1 MDIISRIWH
10 EKDTKTRFNSAFG
23 NIYLTRE
30 IQFPL
35 IAMGKFNLKCLKCGK
50 EYGQQYRLTCENDD
64 SLLRAD
70 YDEKRLEL
78 RNQPGMGRFY
88 SWLPIQKELTTDAG
102 PITYKSEALARELG
116 LSNLYIG
123 FSGYW
128 PERGALIKTC
138 SFKELEAYP
147 TMQLLKE
154 SGGKAIVLASAGN
167 TGRAFAHVS
176 ALTGTDAYIVVPD
189 SGISQLWLP
198 EEPTESI
205 HLIGMS
211 PGNDYTDAINLAGRV
226 AKLPGMIPEG
236 GARNVAR
243 RDGMGTVMLDAAVSI
258 GRMPDHYFQAVGS
271 GTGGISA
278 WEASLRLRAD
288 GRFGQKLPKL
298 QLSQNIPFAPMYNA
312 WQAKRREIIPEL
324 DMRDAKREI
333 EQTYATVLTNRA
345 PPYGVTGGLYDA
357 LVDTDGV
364 MYAIT
369 REEALEAKT
378 LFESLEEIDIL
389 PPSAVAAASLLKA
402 VKAGNVGRDD
412 IILLNIAGGGYERL
426 KEDFTLFKIPQV
438 ATARSPD
445 IPLEDLNI

>member
-1 MDIISRIWH
+1 MMKFYSYLR
-10 EKDTKTRFNSAFG
+10 

-30 IQFPL
+30 TQFSL
-35 IAMGKFNLKCLKCGK
+35 IAMGKFKLKCLKCGK
-50 EYGQQYRLTCENDD
+50 ECGQQYRLACENDD

-70 YDEKRLEL
+70 YYEKRLEL
-78 RNQPGMGRFY
+78 RNQPGIGRFH
-88 SWLPIQKELTTDAG
+88 SWLPIQEELITDAG

-128 PERGALIKTC
+128 PERGAFIKTC

-167 TGRAFAHVS
+167 TGRSFAHVS
-176 ALTGTDAYIVVPD
+176 ALTGTDVYIVVPD
-189 SGISQLWLP
+189 SGVSQLWLP

-243 RDGMGTVMLDAAVSI
+243 RDGMGTVMLDAAVTI
-258 GRMPDHYFQAVGS
+258 GQMPDHYFQAVGS

-298 QLSQNIPFAPMYNA
+298 QLAQNLPFVPMYSA
-312 WQAKRREIIPEL
+312 WQARRREIIPEI
-324 DMRDAKREI
+324 DMKDAKKQVE
-333 EQTYATVLTNRA
+333 ETYATVLTNRA

-357 LVDTDGV
+357 LVDTEGI

-369 REEALEAKT
+369 REEALEAKA
-378 LFESLEEIDIL
+378 LFESLEGIDIL

-402 VKAGNVGRDD
+402 VEAGNVGRDES
-412 IILLNIAGGGYERL
+412 ILLNIAGGGYKRL
-426 KEDFTLFKIPQV
+426 KEDFTLFQVPQV
-438 ATARSPD
+438 ATARNPD
-445 IPLEDLNI
+445 VTLEDLNI

>member
-1 MDIISRIWH
+1 MMKFYSYLR
-10 EKDTKTRFNSAFG
+10 

-30 IQFPL
+30 TQFSL
-35 IAMGKFNLKCLKCGK
+35 IAMGKFKLKCLKCGK
-50 EYGQQYRLTCENDD
+50 ECDQQYKLACENDD

-70 YDEKRLEL
+70 YYEKRLEL
-78 RNQPGMGRFY
+78 RNQPGIGRFH
-88 SWLPIQKELTTDAG
+88 SWLPIQEELTTDAG

-128 PERGALIKTC
+128 PERGAFIKTC

-176 ALTGTDAYIVVPD
+176 ALTGTDVYIVVPD
-189 SGISQLWLP
+189 SGVSQLWLP
-198 EEPTESI
+198 EEPTEFI

-243 RDGMGTVMLDAAVSI
+243 RDGMGTVMLDAAVTI
-258 GRMPDHYFQAVGS
+258 GKMPDHYFQAVGS

-298 QLSQNIPFAPMYNA
+298 QLAQNLPFVPMYSA
-312 WQAKRREIIPEL
+312 WQARRREIIPEL
-324 DMRDAKREI
+324 DMKDAKKQVE
-333 EQTYATVLTNRA
+333 ETYATVLTNRA

-357 LVDTDGV
+357 LVDTEGI

-369 REEALEAKT
+369 REEALEAKA
-378 LFESLEEIDIL
+378 LFESLEGIDIL

-402 VKAGNVGRDD
+402 VEAGNVGRDEA
-412 IILLNIAGGGYERL
+412 ILLNIAGGGYKRL
-426 KEDFTLFKIPQV
+426 KEDFTLFQVPQV
-438 ATARSPD
+438 ATARNP
-445 IPLEDLNI
+445 

>member
-1 MDIISRIWH
+1 MMKFYSYSR
-10 EKDTKTRFNSAFG
+10 

-30 IQFPL
+30 TQFSL
-35 IAMGKFNLKCLKCGK
+35 IAMGKFKLKCLKCGK
-50 EYGQQYRLTCENDD
+50 ECGQQYSLACENDD

-70 YDEKRLEL
+70 YYEKRLEL
-78 RNQPGMGRFY
+78 RNQPGIGRFH
-88 SWLPIQKELTTDAG
+88 SWLPIQEELTTDAG

-128 PERGALIKTC
+128 PERGAFIKTC

-176 ALTGTDAYIVVPD
+176 ALTGTDVYIVVPD
-189 SGISQLWLP
+189 SGVSQLWLP

-243 RDGMGTVMLDAAVSI
+243 RDGMGTVMLDAAVTI
-258 GRMPDHYFQAVGS
+258 GKMPDHYFQAVGS

-278 WEASLRLRAD
+278 WEAALRLRAD

-298 QLSQNIPFAPMYNA
+298 QLAQNLPFVPMYSA
-312 WQAKRREIIPEL
+312 WQARRREIIPEL
-324 DMRDAKREI
+324 DMKDAKKQVE
-333 EQTYATVLTNRA
+333 ETYATVLTNRA

-357 LVDTDGV
+357 LVDTEGI

-369 REEALEAKT
+369 REEALEAKA
-378 LFESLEEIDIL
+378 LFESLEGIDIL

-402 VKAGNVGRDD
+402 VEAGNVGRDEA
-412 IILLNIAGGGYERL
+412 ILLNIAGGGYERL
-426 KEDFTLFKIPQV
+426 KEDFTLFQVPQV
-438 ATARSPD
+438 ATARNPD
-445 IPLEDLNI
+445 VPLEDLNI